1 VVMLTHIGFP
11 ITFTGDQRRMIDLIK
26 KLLLLPLACLVFG
39 ACGSPST
46 NSVTADSNANATKPA
61 VDRAVEEKA
70 LRETD
75 LAWSAAAG
83 KRDVDATIAFMA
95 DDGVTMSPNVP
106 LSKGKEAIKKDWQG
120 LLGLKDGTI
129 SWEPTVVQVAESG
142 EMGFTSGTWKMSW
155 SDDKKGKVEDHGKYL
170 ELWKKSGVK
179 WLCYHDMYSS
189 DQAAPAPAK

>member
-1 VVMLTHIGFP
+1 M
-11 ITFTGDQRRMIDLIK
+11 K
-26 KLLLLPLACLVFG
+26 KLLLLLLACMVFG
-39 ACGSPST
+39 ACGSPSVT
-46 NSVTADSNANATKPA
+46 NTATTNSNANAAKPA
-61 VDRAVEEKA
+61 VDRAAEEKA

-106 LSKGKEAIKKDWQG
+106 LSKGKEAIKKEWQG

-155 SDDKKGKVEDHGKYL
+155 TDDKKGKVEDHGKYL
-170 ELWKKSGVK
+170 ELWKKSGGK
-179 WLCYHDMYSS
+179 WHCYYDMYNS
-189 DQAAPAPAK
+189 DQAAPATAK